1 MKKQSTSITAGIAL
15 LAGLSAQAQEPA
27 PIIVSENIEV
37 AADLVEELV
46 IQGQVTVSPKGDLKI
61 DKSLFDV
68 LRERGILKDKAFTP
82 RDSDSNSTGVGGG
95 GSKCRTM

>member
-15 LAGLSAQAQEPA
+15 LAGLSAQAQEPT

-68 LRERGILKDKAFTP
+68 LRERGILKDNFFTP
-82 RDSDSNSTGVGGG
+82 RGSDCEGAGSGGG
-95 GSKCRTM
+95 GHKCHSM

>member
-15 LAGLSAQAQEPA
+15 LAGLSVQAQESA

-68 LRERGILKDKAFTP
+68 LRERGILKDKGLIQGNT
-82 RDSDSNSTGVGGG
+82 DTLGG
-95 GSKCRTM
+95 KCKSM